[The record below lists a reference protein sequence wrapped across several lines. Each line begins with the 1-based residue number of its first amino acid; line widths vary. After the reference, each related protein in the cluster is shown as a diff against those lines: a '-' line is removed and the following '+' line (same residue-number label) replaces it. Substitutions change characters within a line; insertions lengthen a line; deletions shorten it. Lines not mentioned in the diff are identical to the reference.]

1 MAVITAKFTRE
12 RGIVKAGVRY
22 IQHRK
27 GREGQKRTRELF
39 GIDGVMERQQAYQ
52 LIDDAA
58 KGTVFFHIVIS
69 PHPEKEDAEKDLH
82 LAEITRQT
90 MLTLEAQLKKE
101 VPYVAAEHDDHTA
114 HRHVHLFAVVRGRV
128 MTKELAA
135 MRETATQT
143 ALLQRQERDR
153 HQEQQ
158 QSRLTR
164 QQQREGGELALQQ

>member
-12 RGIVKAGVRY
+12 RGIVKAGVHY
-22 IQHRK
+22 IQHRT

-58 KGTVFFHIVIS
+58 KGTAFFHIVIS
-69 PHPEKEDAEKDLH
+69 PHPEKEDTEKDLH
-82 LAEITRQT
+82 LQEITRQT

-101 VPYVAAEHDDHTA
+101 VPYVAAEHNDHTD

-128 MTKELAA
+128 MTKELDA

-158 QSRLTR
+158 QSRQTR

>member
-1 MAVITAKFTRE
+1 MPAMAVITAKFTRE

-22 IQHRK
+22 IQHRT
-27 GREGQKRTRELF
+27 GRDGEKVRRELF
-39 GIDGVMERQQAYQ
+39 GIDGVMDRQQAYQ

-69 PHPEKEDAEKDLH
+69 PDPETEDTAQDLH

-101 VPYVAAEHDDHTA
+101 VPYVATEHDDHTD
-114 HRHVHLFAVVRGRV
+114 HRHVHLFALVRGRV
-128 MTKELAA
+128 TAKELEV

-143 ALLQRQERDR
+143 ALSQRQERDL
-153 HQEQQ
+153 Q
-158 QSRLTR
+158 R
-164 QQQREGGELALQQ
+164 QQQQQKGAERQR

>member
-22 IQHRK
+22 IQHRT
-27 GREGQKRTRELF
+27 GREGQKLKRELF

-52 LIDDAA
+52 LIDDAE

-69 PHPEKEDAEKDLH
+69 PHPEKEDIEKDLH
-82 LAEITRQT
+82 LQEITRQT
-90 MLTLEAQLKKE
+90 MLTLEEQLKKE
-101 VPYVAAEHDDHTA
+101 VPYVAAEHDDHTD

-128 MTKELAA
+128 KTKELEV
-135 MRETATQT
+135 MRQTATQT

-153 HQEQQ
+153 QREQQEQQ
-158 QSRLTR
+158 RK
-164 QQQREGGELALQQ
+164 GGELALQR

>member
-12 RGIVKAGVRY
+12 RGRVKAGVRY
-22 IQHRK
+22 IQHRA
-27 GREGQKRTRELF
+27 GRDGEKVTRELF

-58 KGTVFFHIVIS
+58 KGIVFFHIVIS
-69 PHPEKEDAEKDLH
+69 PDPQKEDTAQDLH

-101 VPYVAAEHDDHTA
+101 VPYVAAEHDDHTD
-114 HRHVHLFAVVRGRV
+114 HRHVHLFALVQGRV
-128 MTKELAA
+128 NTKALAV

-153 HQEQQ
+153 QREQ
-158 QSRLTR
+158 
-164 QQQREGGELALQQ
+164 QQQREGGGLALQRGV